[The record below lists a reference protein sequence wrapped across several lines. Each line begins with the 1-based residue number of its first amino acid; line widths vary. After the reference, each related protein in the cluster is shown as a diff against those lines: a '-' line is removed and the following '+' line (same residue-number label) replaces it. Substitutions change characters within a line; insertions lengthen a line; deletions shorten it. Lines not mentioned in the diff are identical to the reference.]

1 MFENMN
7 GITDR
12 TIKMWN
18 DHIKKLTETKDIE
31 TILSIQTR
39 LYGIATTLWT
49 QETINYKQFCIL
61 EETIEKLVNE
71 KLES

>member
-7 GITDR
+7 GITDG

-18 DHIKKLTETKDIE
+18 DHIRKLKETKDVE

-39 LYGIATTLWT
+39 LYGMTTTLYT

-61 EETIEKLVNE
+61 DETIEKLVNE